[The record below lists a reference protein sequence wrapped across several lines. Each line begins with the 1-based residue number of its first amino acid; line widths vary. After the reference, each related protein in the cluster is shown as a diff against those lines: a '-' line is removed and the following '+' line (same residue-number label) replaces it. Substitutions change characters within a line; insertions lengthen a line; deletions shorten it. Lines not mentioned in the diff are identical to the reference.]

1 MKQLKSSGF
10 GEIFSTNW
18 MKQISSMQIVWNY
31 KIIFS
36 STTPMLFLKVSFIR
50 AKDRPN
56 LNIFTVALIIVCQ
69 MTQCIVLK
77 VQSFYVR
84 RSICPLILLSTR
96 DKRIAI
102 TFQENQ
108 RLNIGNQYQKYAT
121 QCVPGIIEKFD
132 EPHNITPHHIDE
144 TVKEREMKY
153 QQIVQALDRIRY
165 LIGKQGLSY
174 QETQKAAA
182 NSNTL

>member
-1 MKQLKSSGF
+1 
-10 GEIFSTNW
+10 
-18 MKQISSMQIVWNY
+18 
-31 KIIFS
+31 
-36 STTPMLFLKVSFIR
+36 MLFLKVSFIR
-50 AKDRPN
+50 AKVRPN

-96 DKRIAI
+96 DKRIVI
-102 TFQENQ
+102 T
-108 RLNIGNQYQKYAT
+108 
-121 QCVPGIIEKFD
+121 CVPGIIEKFD

-153 QQIVQALDRIRY
+153 Q
-165 LIGKQGLSY
+165 
-174 QETQKAAA
+174 
-182 NSNTL
+182 